1 LISLDICAIKK
12 QKKMERS
19 AFIKDPN
26 LSLDAS
32 ITSINNKPLVVSF
45 KSLLSAIRISSI
57 LIVISCLLA
66 SGPVLAQLAPDL
78 SARDARAQLGLS
90 CVLVDKVGVPDDL
103 MKAYWGDIH
112 GPLGSRNMG
121 VDGYWE
127 HWLGKGIPDFFPNLN
142 GVDQKVPGGN
152 PITGLAEISFRS
164 TDEIAKLK
172 ISPSVG
178 EIMKDEQNVFAKSY
192 MYATAP
198 GNTVTVVDRTKT
210 NATQGR
216 PEGYSVFV
224 FVRKSNMASIEQF
237 RNFLKNE
244 FAGTLSKSSDVL
256 KVRFQLYEKYDA
268 GAWPTP
274 NVDHARTTDQAYSA
288 YLELSFTSAKG
299 AQHFINSASF
309 KALANG
315 ISANISALN
324 TYPTDETHTMVID
337 GVPTTAGLRGVS
349 AERTMSLLHQPENQ
363 RTYPV
368 LRILFGDAV
377 KEPAN

>member
-1 LISLDICAIKK
+1 LVGFTFYQIQLNNIMTNQISFSKHFSQPLSGLSKIKLSRFRLAA
-12 QKKMERS
+12 MSLFVAALLLTSS
-19 AFIKDPN
+19 AF
-26 LSLDAS
+26 SQ
-32 ITSINNKPLVVSF
+32 T
-45 KSLLSAIRISSI
+45 
-57 LIVISCLLA
+57 
-66 SGPVLAQLAPDL
+66 APDW

-90 CVLVDKVGVPDDL
+90 CVLIDKDGVPDDL

-112 GPLGSRNMG
+112 GPLGSRNLG

-127 HWLGKGIPDFFPNLN
+127 HWLGKGIPGFFQNIA
-142 GVDQKVPGGN
+142 GVDQKLPEGS

-178 EIMKDEQNVFAKSY
+178 EIMKDEQNIFAKTY

-210 NATQGR
+210 NAPQGK

-224 FVRKSNMASIEQF
+224 FVRKSNTASTEQF
-237 RNFLKNE
+237 RNFLKND
-244 FAGTLSKSSDVL
+244 FAGTLAKSGDVL
-256 KVRFQLYEKYDA
+256 KVRYQLYEKYDA
-268 GAWPTP
+268 SAWPTP
-274 NVDHARTTDQAYSA
+274 NVDHARTPEQAYSA
-288 YLELSFTSAKG
+288 YIELSFTSARG
-299 AQHFINSASF
+299 AEHFINSASF
-309 KALANG
+309 KGMASG

-324 TYPTDETHTMVID
+324 TYPTDATYTMVID

-349 AERTMSLLHQPENQ
+349 AAKTMARLGQPENQ

-368 LRILFGDAV
+368 LRILYGDAV
-377 KEPAN
+377 KEPAK